1 MHYLIDGYN
10 LLFRN
15 LKAGDTLQDKRKELT
30 TSLEKKLSVLGINA
44 TLIFDS
50 HYREDEGSRGHL
62 HNLEIIF
69 TNHGETADAYI
80 LKMLKESS
88 APQTFTVVTSDK
100 VLARLC
106 RLKLA
111 HTEEVDAFMHL
122 INKRYKNKIHPP
134 QPAPQPIKP
143 IEMAPPPPVKKVPA
157 KGSIDYY
164 LEQFEG
170 ETIEP
175 APKEK
180 PAKEQPKKKAGK
192 SKPKPDPGL
201 SDEERWLKAFERD
214 LNDSDSGFAG

>member
-15 LKAGDTLQDKRKELT
+15 LKAGDTLHDKRQELT
-30 TSLEKKLSVLGINA
+30 ASLEKKLGVLGINA

-80 LKMLKESS
+80 LKMLKESPS
-88 APQTFTVVTSDK
+88 PQTYTVVTSDK

-111 HTEEVDAFMHL
+111 HTEEVDAFLQL
-122 INKRYKNKIHPP
+122 INRRYKNKIHPP
-134 QPAPQPIKP
+134 TPALQPIQPVEK
-143 IEMAPPPPVKKVPA
+143 APPLPVKKVPA

-164 LEQFEG
+164 LEQFEQ

-180 PAKEQPKKKAGK
+180 PAKELPKKKERK
-192 SKPKPDPGL
+192 IKPQPDQGL
-201 SDEERWLKAFERD
+201 SDEERWLKAFERN
-214 LNDSDSGFAG
+214 LND